1 VVERLQTRCVIVGG
15 GPAGMMAGYLL
26 ARACVPV
33 AVLEKHADFNRDFRG
48 DTIHP
53 STLELMY
60 ELGLLDEF
68 LKLPHQE
75 LRELR
80 AVVNGHVVPAA
91 NFTKLPI
98 RCKFIAFMPQWDFLN
113 FLSSHA
119 KRFPTFQ
126 LHMEADVVDLL
137 MEDSRVVGVRAKT
150 AGGELEVRAD
160 LVIGADGRHSTLHTR
175 AGLEQREFGV
185 PIDVLWMRISKKQGD
200 PRQTLGFFQHGKLVV
215 LLDRDDYWQCGFVIP
230 KGAFDEIKA
239 RGLKQF
245 QDDIVSFAGF
255 LRDRV
260 AELDDW
266 SKIKLLTV
274 QVNRLREWC
283 CEGLLCIGDS
293 AHAMSPAGGVG
304 INLAIQDAVATANL
318 LAEKLQ
324 GGPVRVNDL
333 RKVQAR
339 REWPTRLI
347 QGMQIFIHRRIVTGR
362 ASGEEKTSIPFVF
375 RLLKW
380 FPILRQIPARFIG
393 MGPRPEHVR
402 SPIAGWKP
410 SRNQGSL
417 SC

>member
-1 VVERLQTRCVIVGG
+1 MSASRKLQTRCVIVGG

-26 ARACVPV
+26 ARAGVPV
-33 AVLEKHADFNRDFRG
+33 VVLEKHADFNRDFRG

-80 AVVNGHVVPAA
+80 AVVNGQIVPAA
-91 NFTKLPI
+91 DFTKLPT

-119 KRFPTFQ
+119 KRFPAFQ
-126 LHMEADVVDLL
+126 LYMETEVVDLL
-137 MEDSRVVGVRAKT
+137 MENSRVVGVRAKT
-150 AGGELEVRAD
+150 ARGELEVRAD
-160 LVIGADGRHSTLHTR
+160 LVIGADGRHSIVHTR
-175 AGLEQREFGV
+175 AGLELREFGV
-185 PIDVLWMRISKKQGD
+185 PIDVLWMRIPKKEGD
-200 PRQTLGFFQHGKLVV
+200 PKQTLGFFQHGKLLV

-230 KGAFDEIKA
+230 KGEFEEIKE
-239 RGLKQF
+239 RGLAQF
-245 QDDIVSFAGF
+245 QSNIASFAGF
-255 LRDRV
+255 LGDRV
-260 AELDDW
+260 AELNDW

-274 QVNRLREWC
+274 QVNRLRDWC

-324 GGPVRVNDL
+324 HGPVHLDDL
-333 RKVQAR
+333 RTVQAR

-347 QGMQIFIHRRIVTGR
+347 QGMQIFIHRRVVTGR
-362 ASGEEKTSIPFVF
+362 SPGKKNTGLPFVL

-380 FPILRQIPARFIG
+380 FPILRQLPARFIG
-393 MGPRPEHVR
+393 LGPRPEHVR
-402 SPIAGWKP
+402 SPSADERDFKTI
-410 SRNQGSL
+410 
-417 SC
+417 

>member
-1 VVERLQTRCVIVGG
+1 MNGSEKLQTRCVIAGG

-26 ARACVPV
+26 ARAGVPV
-33 AVLEKHADFNRDFRG
+33 AVLEKHSDFNRDFRG

-53 STLELMY
+53 STLELMH

-68 LKLPHQE
+68 LKQPHQE
-75 LRELR
+75 VRELR
-80 AVVNGHVVPAA
+80 AVVNGQVVPVSD
-91 NFTKLPI
+91 FTKLPT

-113 FLSSHA
+113 FLANHG

-126 LHMEADVVDLL
+126 LHMETEVVDLL
-137 MEDSRVVGVRAKT
+137 MEGSRVIGVRAKT
-150 AGGELEVRAD
+150 PQGDLEVHAD
-160 LVIGADGRHSTLHTR
+160 LVIGADGRHSTTQIR
-175 AGLEQREFGV
+175 AGLEQLQFGV
-185 PIDVLWMRISKKQGD
+185 PIDALWMRISKKDDD
-200 PRQTLGFFQHGKLVV
+200 PAQSFGFFQQGKLLV
-215 LLDRDDYWQCGFVIP
+215 LLDRGDYWQAGFVIP
-230 KGAFDEIKA
+230 KGQFETIKE
-239 RGLKQF
+239 RGLAQF
-245 QDDIVSFAGF
+245 QNDIVSFAGF

-324 GGPVRVNDL
+324 RGPLHVRDL
-333 RKVQAR
+333 RTVQAR

-362 ASGEEKTSIPFVF
+362 TSDEKKTSLPFVF

-380 FPILRQIPARFIG
+380 FPILRQLPARFIG
-393 MGPRPEHVR
+393 MGPRPEHFR
-402 SPIAGWKP
+402 SPTV
-410 SRNQGSL
+410 L
-417 SC
+417 

>member
-1 VVERLQTRCVIVGG
+1 MSASEKLQTRCAIVGG

-26 ARACVPV
+26 ARAGVPV
-33 AVLEKHADFNRDFRG
+33 AVVEKHADFNRDFRG

-53 STLELMY
+53 STLELMH

-68 LKLPHQE
+68 LKQPHQE
-75 LRELR
+75 ARELR
-80 AVVNGHVVPAA
+80 AVVNGQTVPVAD
-91 NFTKLPI
+91 FTKLPT

-126 LHMEADVVDLL
+126 LHMETEVVDLL
-137 MEDSRVVGVRAKT
+137 TEDSRVVGVRAKT
-150 AGGELEVRAD
+150 PRGELEVRAD
-160 LVIGADGRHSTLHTR
+160 LVIGADGRHSTIQTR
-175 AGLEQREFGV
+175 ADFQQREFGV
-185 PIDVLWMRISKKQGD
+185 PIDVLWMRISKKEDD
-200 PRQTLGFFQHGKLVV
+200 PEQSFGFFQHGKLLV
-215 LLDRDDYWQCGFVIP
+215 LIDRGDYWQGGFVIP
-230 KGAFDEIKA
+230 KGQFDEIKE
-239 RGLKQF
+239 RGLAQF
-245 QDDIVSFAGF
+245 QSDIISFAGF

-274 QVNRLREWC
+274 QVNRLRDWC

-318 LAEKLQ
+318 LAKKLQ
-324 GGPVRVNDL
+324 RGPVQVGDL

-347 QGMQIFIHRRIVTGR
+347 QGMQVFIHRRVVTGQT
-362 ASGEEKTSIPFVF
+362 SGEKGTSLQFVL

-393 MGPRPEHVR
+393 MGPRPEHFH
-402 SPIAGWKP
+402 SPTV
-410 SRNQGSL
+410 S
-417 SC
+417 

>member
-1 VVERLQTRCVIVGG
+1 VAERLQVRCVIAGG

-26 ARACVPV
+26 ARAGVPV
-33 AVLEKHADFNRDFRG
+33 AVLEKHSDFNRDFRG

-53 STLELMY
+53 STMELMY
-60 ELGLLDEF
+60 ELGFLDEF
-68 LKLPHQE
+68 LKQPHQE

-80 AVVNGHVVPAA
+80 AVFNGQAVPVAD
-91 NFTKLPI
+91 FTKLPT

-126 LHMEADVVDLL
+126 LHMETEVVDLL
-137 MEDSRVVGVRAKT
+137 MEDSRVIGVYAKT
-150 AGGELEVRAD
+150 PSGELEVRAD
-160 LVIGADGRHSTLHTR
+160 LVIGADGRHSTTQTR
-175 AGLEQREFGV
+175 AGLEQLQFGV
-185 PIDVLWMRISKKQGD
+185 PIDVLWMRLSRKQED
-200 PRQTLGFFQHGKLVV
+200 PKQTFGFFQHGKLLV
-215 LLDRDDYWQCGFVIP
+215 LLDRDDYWQAGFVIP
-230 KGAFDEIKA
+230 KGQFDEIKE
-239 RGLKQF
+239 RGLTQF
-245 QDDIVSFAGF
+245 QNEIVGFANF

-274 QVNRLREWC
+274 QVNRLRDWC

-324 GGPVRVNDL
+324 RGRVDVDDL

-347 QGMQIFIHRRIVTGR
+347 QGMQIFIHRRVVTGR
-362 ASGEEKTSIPFVF
+362 SSNEKNASLPLVL
-375 RLLKW
+375 RLLKR
-380 FPILRQIPARFIG
+380 FPILRQLPARFVG
-393 MGPRPEHVR
+393 LGPRPEHIH
-402 SPIAGWKP
+402 SPSVA
-410 SRNQGSL
+410 
-417 SC
+417 

>member
-1 VVERLQTRCVIVGG
+1 
-15 GPAGMMAGYLL
+15 
-26 ARACVPV
+26 V

-68 LKLPHQE
+68 LKQPHQE

-80 AVVNGHVVPAA
+80 AVVNGEAVPAA
-91 NFTKLPI
+91 DFTKLPT

-113 FLSSHA
+113 FLASHA

-126 LHMEADVVDLL
+126 LHMETEVVDLL
-137 MEDSRVVGVRAKT
+137 MKDSRVTGVRAKT
-150 AGGELEVRAD
+150 TRGELEVRAD
-160 LVIGADGRHSTLHTR
+160 LVIGADGRHSTVHTR
-175 AGLEQREFGV
+175 AGFEQREFGV
-185 PIDVLWMRISKKQGD
+185 PIDVLWLRISKQQGD
-200 PRQTLGFFQHGKLVV
+200 PKQTLGFFQHGKLLV

-230 KGAFDEIKA
+230 KGQFEEIKA
-239 RGLKQF
+239 RDLEQF
-245 QDDIVSFAGF
+245 QNDIVGFASF

-274 QVNRLREWC
+274 QVNRLRNWC

-304 INLAIQDAVATANL
+304 INLAIQDAVAAANL

-324 GGPVRVNDL
+324 RGPVHVGDL
-333 RKVQAR
+333 REVQAR

-347 QGMQIFIHRRIVTGR
+347 QGMQIFVHRRVVTGR
-362 ASGEEKTSIPFVF
+362 TSGEKKASLPFVL

-380 FPILRQIPARFIG
+380 FPILRQLPARFIG
-393 MGPRPEHVR
+393 LGPRPEHIH
-402 SPIAGWKP
+402 SPSAV
-410 SRNQGSL
+410 
-417 SC
+417 

>member
-1 VVERLQTRCVIVGG
+1 MSAPEKLQTRCVIVGG

-26 ARACVPV
+26 ARAGVPV
-33 AVLEKHADFNRDFRG
+33 AVLEKHSDFNRDFRG

-68 LKLPHQE
+68 LKQPHQE
-75 LRELR
+75 AQELR
-80 AVVNGHVVPAA
+80 AIVNGQAVPVAD
-91 NFTKLPI
+91 FTKLPT

-126 LHMEADVVDLL
+126 VCMETEVVDLL
-137 MEDSRVVGVRAKT
+137 MEGSRVIGVRAKT
-150 AGGELEVRAD
+150 PQGELEVHAD
-160 LVIGADGRHSTLHTR
+160 LVIGADGRHSITQTH
-175 AGLEQREFGV
+175 AGLEQLQFGV
-185 PIDVLWMRISKKQGD
+185 PIDVLWMRISKREGD
-200 PRQTLGFFQHGKLVV
+200 PKQTFGFFQHGRLLV
-215 LLDRDDYWQCGFVIP
+215 LLDRDDYWQAGFVIS
-230 KGAFDEIKA
+230 KGQFDEIKE

-245 QDDIVSFAGF
+245 QNDIVSFAGF

-324 GGPVRVNDL
+324 SGPLRLSDL

-347 QGMQIFIHRRIVTGR
+347 QGMQVFIHRRIVTGR
-362 ASGEEKTSIPFVF
+362 ASGEKETSIPFVL

-393 MGPRPEHVR
+393 MGPRPEHFH
-402 SPIAGWKP
+402 SPTAT
-410 SRNQGSL
+410 
-417 SC
+417 